1 MSTLIIYIIY
11 VEQGFFLQS
20 KRGRK
25 LRLLDYCFG
34 LCISAFAFWCTD
46 QKMNVIKESLILVLI
61 GTRTA

>member
-11 VEQGFFLQS
+11 VEQGFLLQW
-20 KRGRK
+20 KRGKK

-46 QKMNVIKESLILVLI
+46 KKMNVIKESLILVLI

>member
-11 VEQGFFLQS
+11 VEQGFFLQG
-20 KRGRK
+20 KK